1 MVSIKI
7 LPGPTNLRI
16 AHAIA
21 GDNPGAEVK
30 ESSSSITVQHPQRLV
45 IRRRAVEEAAGQPLS
60 TVTFH
65 SLTFN
70 RSGRIVELT
79 SEQIVI
85 EPAAESLT
93 YLLRF
98 RSDEL
103 RQKVF
108 ERADKL
114 GISVAQ
120 LINAALESYLAE

>member
-1 MVSIKI
+1 MVSITI
-7 LPGPTNLRI
+7 LPSSANLRI

-21 GDNPGAEVK
+21 KDNPGAEVR

-70 RSGRIVELT
+70 RSGRVVELS
-79 SEQIVI
+79 SERIVI
-85 EPAAESLT
+85 EPAAEAPT

-98 RSDEL
+98 RSPEL

-108 ERADKL
+108 ERAAEL